1 MTGKTTN
8 RYKNFNFE
16 AFINAPTVQA
26 FIGKNYQHYKEIWSA
41 DYTKYGK
48 PERMVASMHFNLL
61 ALLMPPAWFAY
72 RKMWKVLLIWL
83 GAICGLTVVATVSGV
98 DIPGGAWTGV
108 NIVIALMSKGMYF
121 DHVTKFFE
129 ANKNLPGPALDRAI
143 ERQGGTS
150 AGMAILGTVFSVLV
164 IIAVEIGCYFYT
176 NTTNAVIVDTSIKA
190 G

>member
-1 MTGKTTN
+1 MTVKAAE
-8 RYKNFNFE
+8 RYKNFDFE
-16 AFINAPTVQA
+16 AFINAPTVHA

-41 DYTKYGK
+41 DYAKYGK
-48 PERMVASMHFNLL
+48 PERIMASMHFNLL

-72 RKMWKVLLIWL
+72 RKMWTVLLIWL
-83 GAICGLTVVATVSGV
+83 GAICGLTVVAAVTGI
-98 DIPGGAWTGV
+98 DIPGGTWTGM

-176 NTTNAVIVDTSIKA
+176 NTTSAVIVDTSIKA